1 MCITRFTPLSTPRT
15 RQPRKKERRFR
26 LIMVA
31 MASLLVF
38 ALVAA
43 LTPTI
48 ASLSITA
55 GANERALRN
64 AHLQGRNNE
73 IMNDLFKPVA
83 TEVRSAK
90 AAFVRGGL
98 PSDFPRGAVLK
109 NGPNARYDSA
119 GGWLD
124 GDGMVH
130 CVVLPPDASEPR
142 YSRTYLRTCGFSKE
156 EAAGEGL
163 FLGSLVAPDGYR
175 LLWALFKNAVRAAQP
190 QKDTANTAFLRL
202 RGTGRVLAL
211 MEQCLPCEF
220 TVATDAT
227 LTTTRA
233 SCDFDGIMLDRQRFP
248 FSGGATTAHFKVD
261 CHGLPRMTWIAMD

>member
-1 MCITRFTPLSTPRT
+1 
-15 RQPRKKERRFR
+15 
-26 LIMVA
+26 MVA

-55 GANERALRN
+55 SANERALRN
-64 AHLQGRNNE
+64 AHHQGRNNE

-130 CVVLPPDASEPR
+130 CVVLPPDGSEPC

-163 FLGSLVAPDGYR
+163 FLGSLVAPDGFR
-175 LLWALFKNAVRAAQP
+175 LLWALFKNSLRAAQP

-220 TVATDAT
+220 TVAADAT

-233 SCDFDGIMLDRQRFP
+233 SCNFDGILLDRLRFP

-261 CHGLPRMTWIAMD
+261 CHGLPRMTWIAMDCHGLPWITMD

>member
-1 MCITRFTPLSTPRT
+1 
-15 RQPRKKERRFR
+15 
-26 LIMVA
+26 MVA

-130 CVVLPPDASEPR
+130 CVVLPPDGSEPR

-156 EAAGEGL
+156 EVAGEGL

-220 TVATDAT
+220 TVAADAT

-248 FSGGATTAHFKVD
+248 FSGGAISAHFKVD
-261 CHGLPRMTWIAMD
+261 CHGLPRIDMDCQ